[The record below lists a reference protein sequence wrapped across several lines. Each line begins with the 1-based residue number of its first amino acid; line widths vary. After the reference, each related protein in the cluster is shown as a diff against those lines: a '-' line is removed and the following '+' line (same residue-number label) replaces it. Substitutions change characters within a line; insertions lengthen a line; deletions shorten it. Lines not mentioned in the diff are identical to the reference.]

1 MSNSIQLTAFEKG
14 RLEKVRLYI
23 CAHPGME
30 LPPSVLAA
38 DAGIS
43 VHKLT
48 GGFQQ
53 LYGIS
58 LSRFIRK
65 VRMERAKELLLT
77 TNDLISSIGKDCGYG
92 DESSFHR
99 AFKNYAGVTPD
110 AFRKR

>member
-1 MSNSIQLTAFEKG
+1 MSNSIQLTAFERAG
-14 RLEKVRLYI
+14 LEKVRLYI
-23 CAHPGME
+23 CAHPGE
-30 LPPSVLAA
+30 ALLPSMLAA
-38 DAGIS
+38 EAGIS
-43 VHKLT
+43 VHKLR

-53 LYGIS
+53 LHGIS

-65 VRMERAKELLLT
+65 VRMERAKELLLA
-77 TNDLISSIGKDCGYG
+77 TNELISSIGRDCGYG